1 MEKIYNHLEENAK
14 IYSACPQ
21 GVSCSHTRDTTIL
34 TFERINRNM
43 SDESIE
49 LVGRIFIL
57 IPLPMAAYS
66 NSNWNI
72 SERQQ
77 RKEQRFTGSLSLP
90 QLELSRYSISLH
102 RLLRL

>member
-1 MEKIYNHLEENAK
+1 MPKFILHVPKVFPA
-14 IYSACPQ
+14 
-21 GVSCSHTRDTTIL
+21 HTHTCDTTIL
-34 TFERINRNM
+34 TFERIKRNM

-90 QLELSRYSISLH
+90 QY
-102 RLLRL
+102 